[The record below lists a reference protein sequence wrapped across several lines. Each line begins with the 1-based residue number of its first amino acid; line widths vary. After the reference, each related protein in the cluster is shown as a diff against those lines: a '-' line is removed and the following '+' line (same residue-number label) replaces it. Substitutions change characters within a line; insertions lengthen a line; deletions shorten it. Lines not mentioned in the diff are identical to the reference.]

1 MKISETVERECC
13 HCQHDLKTYRGK
25 PIGDLGESFGKI
37 RFCVHCGQLWRWY
50 RAPGEMD
57 GGLEK
62 ITIVK
67 TGDP

>member
-1 MKISETVERECC
+1 MKITEQVERECC
-13 HCQHDLKTYRGK
+13 HPSKDLAVYKGK
-25 PIGDLGESFGKI
+25 PIGDLPNTTV

-57 GGLEK
+57 GGLDK
-62 ITIVK
+62 ITIVT